1 MGDGEPE
8 RAGLRAAGFGDGK
21 GGGRGLRG
29 GQRCGTGRRE
39 VAVSLQSPGRDRG
52 LEGGDGAQD
61 LKETHWKPQ
70 MEMVGMPKGHGD
82 LGTPQPPDAA
92 RLPPRCLFPPPA
104 LL

>member
-1 MGDGEPE
+1 MGRLGVC
-8 RAGLRAAGFGDGK
+8 
-21 GGGRGLRG
+21 G

-39 VAVSLQSPGRDRG
+39 VAVSLQSPGGVRG

>member
-8 RAGLRAAGFGDGK
+8 RLRAAGFGDGK
-21 GGGRGLRG
+21 GGGWGLRG

-39 VAVSLQSPGRDRG
+39 VAVSLQSPGGVRG